1 MLSNAAMSEPTLLRT
16 ERLPRARRPGP
27 TVVRDFTEI
36 LERINRAGTTL
47 RLVEQTLEVAR
58 VLEV

>member
-1 MLSNAAMSEPTLLRT
+1 MSEPTLLRT

-27 TVVRDFTEI
+27 TVVRDLTEI
-36 LERINRAGTTL
+36 LARINRAGTTL

-58 VLEV
+58 FLEV

>member
-1 MLSNAAMSEPTLLRT
+1 MLSNAAMSGPTLLGT

-27 TVVRDFTEI
+27 SVVRDLTEI
-36 LERINRAGTTL
+36 LARIHRAGTTL

-58 VLEV
+58 FLEV